1 MIPDLRNTKE
11 SPGHSPVICRKMA
24 GIVCFLLKIHPCRQR
39 VRRLPL
45 LFLGRDGGCAIALLR
60 TVTAEPG
67 MTAAVNDSFGGVLW
81 EVRAVGFVFFAVQH
95 TILAAVGG
103 IDLQM
108 SPGKLAAQCCHAS
121 LAFLTDPIGMGQG
134 VEPIEKDGE
143 ITGYRTEIM
152 LEKATYEEWFDGSF
166 TKTICGAKNRNQLL
180 KAKTIA
186 EELGLVENKDFFL
199 CYTSFCSKVKVL
211 CCIIENC
218 YNVMVLS
225 ISLISFSVFRLLP
238 IYNR

>member
-67 MTAAVNDSFGGVLW
+67 MTAAVNDRFGSVL
-81 EVRAVGFVFFAVQH
+81 RKIYAVGFVLFAVQYAV
-95 TILAAVGG
+95 LAAVGG

-134 VEPIEKDGE
+134 VEPIEKGGE
-143 ITGYRTEIM
+143 ITGSRAEIM

-180 KAKTIA
+180 KAKTIT